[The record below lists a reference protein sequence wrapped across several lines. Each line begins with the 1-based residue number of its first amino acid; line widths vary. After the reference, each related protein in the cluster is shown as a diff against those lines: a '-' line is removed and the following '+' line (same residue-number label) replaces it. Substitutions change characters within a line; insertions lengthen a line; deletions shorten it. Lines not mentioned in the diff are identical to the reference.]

1 MRPDRTPPFFAAL
14 LCAAILSLADT
25 ASADRL
31 DCPCKVVKVTD
42 GDTVHVLDRGR
53 ERHKI
58 RLGGIDAPESKQV
71 FGKKSSKNL
80 SRLVAG
86 RNVEVEYDKRDR
98 YGRIIGKILR
108 DGQDMN
114 LQQIKDGFAWHYK
127 RYQNEQS
134 SIDRVLYSAAEDE
147 ARARKIGL
155 WSVPAVPPWEYRR
168 ASKK

>member
-1 MRPDRTPPFFAAL
+1 LAKPLILHRTLPLLAL
-14 LCAAILSLADT
+14 VCGCAST
-25 ASADRL
+25 VHADRL

-42 GDTVHVLDRGR
+42 GDTVYVLDRGR

-80 SRLVAG
+80 TRLVAG
-86 RNVEVEYDKRDR
+86 RNVAVEYDKRDR

-114 LQQIKDGFAWHYK
+114 LQQIKDGYAWHYK
-127 RYQNEQS
+127 RYQREQS
-134 SIDRVLYSAAEDE
+134 DLDKMLYDSAEIE
-147 ARARKIGL
+147 ARNRKIGL
-155 WSVPAVPPWEYRR
+155 WSVPALPPWEYRQAKYR
-168 ASKK
+168 

>member
-1 MRPDRTPPFFAAL
+1 M
-14 LCAAILSLADT
+14 
-25 ASADRL
+25 
-31 DCPCKVVKVTD
+31 
-42 GDTVHVLDRGR
+42 
-53 ERHKI
+53 
-58 RLGGIDAPESKQV
+58 
-71 FGKKSSKNL
+71 
-80 SRLVAG
+80 AG
-86 RNVEVEYDKRDR
+86 RNVAVEYDKRDR

-134 SIDRVLYSAAEDE
+134 SIDRVLYSAAEDQ

-155 WSVPAVPPWEYRR
+155 WSVPGVPPWEYRR